1 MRERRTSYSGFSA
14 FVPYFG
20 VDFVAVFVAVFV
32 ARLRTVVLTLL
43 PVFFAGTGNG

>member
-20 VDFVAVFVAVFV
+20 VDFVAVFVA
-32 ARLRTVVLTLL
+32 RLRTVVLTLL